1 MVLNSEDTD
10 TLQLKL
16 YQGNSVIEA
25 NNDFIGELSYPYG
38 MRVEKGTGDVEVT
51 VTVDISG
58 IAKVEAEC
66 ITLFQPKKEITLK
79 L

>member
-1 MVLNSEDTD
+1 
-10 TLQLKL
+10 
-16 YQGNSVIEA
+16 
-25 NNDFIGELSYPYG
+25 